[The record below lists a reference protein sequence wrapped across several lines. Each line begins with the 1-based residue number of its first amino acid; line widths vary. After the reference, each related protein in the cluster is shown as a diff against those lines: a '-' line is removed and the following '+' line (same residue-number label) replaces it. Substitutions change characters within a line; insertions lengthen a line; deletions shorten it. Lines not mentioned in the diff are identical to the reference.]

1 MLLPFLLC
9 VLVLYAPLPPG
20 GEAAPWAATVV
31 GVLVLAALNALAGWA
46 GSTLAIRLALRP
58 GRRGGMAA
66 LRIFTALKG
75 CAVGL
80 VAADVFALHW
90 PVFVQGLL
98 GASRWTLVAFDA
110 LLLLPAVAMIFTV
123 MAFQHRVETR
133 LTARSIPLAR
143 YLWLRFRVELAIVL
157 VPWLLLVLAT
167 DLVDAAF
174 LDSPHARTA
183 DMLATLGVLACLLAG
198 SPLLLRFIW
207 STSRLPDGPLR
218 GRLEAFCRAQSFR
231 CDGILVWHT
240 GHHLT
245 NAGVVGPTHLLRYVM
260 ITDNL
265 LDYCTEGEVAA
276 VFAHEVG
283 HVRRHH
289 LSLYMLFAGAFLC
302 IYANLMDLG
311 AAFGW
316 VRPLGDIFALDMT
329 LRQGLVMVALA
340 GVYWALVF
348 GFVSRRLEQ
357 EADLFSIWS
366 IEQPVDFLTA
376 LEKLAALGGTPR
388 AAAHWRH
395 FSIARRVAWLQRVL
409 ENPEVGRRFV
419 RRLRVLKIVILAA
432 FALLLARLL
441 IVRPEL
447 FGM

>member
-20 GEAAPWAATVV
+20 GEPAPWAVTVV
-31 GVLVLAALNALAGWA
+31 GVLVLAALNVLAGWA
-46 GSTLAIRLALRP
+46 GSGLAIRLASRP
-58 GRRGGMAA
+58 GRRSGMAA
-66 LRIFTALKG
+66 LRVFMLLKG

-90 PVFVQGLL
+90 PMFVQELL

-110 LLLLPAVAMIFTV
+110 LLLLPAVAMLLTV
-123 MAFQHRVETR
+123 MAFQHRVEAR

-174 LDSPHARTA
+174 LDSPHARAA

-240 GHHLT
+240 SHHLA
-245 NAGVVGPTHLLRYVM
+245 NAGVVGPTRLLRYVM
-260 ITDNL
+260 ITDSL

-289 LSLYMLFAGAFLC
+289 LSFYMLFAGAFLC

-329 LRQGLVMVALA
+329 LRQGLAMVGVA

-357 EADLFSIWS
+357 EADLFSVRS
-366 IEQPVDFLTA
+366 IEQPQDFLTA

-409 ENPEVGRRFV
+409 EDPEVGRRFV